1 MAVIWTEK
9 NGMYFYYLNNLY
21 ANLLNY
27 IYAKTRWENIKK
39 KPWIQLHLHDATV
52 LLVTKTHGVKRVARL
67 QMTEMPCEHILL
79 PTWNQFH

>member
-27 IYAKTRWENIKK
+27 IYAKTR
-39 KPWIQLHLHDATV
+39 
-52 LLVTKTHGVKRVARL
+52 
-67 QMTEMPCEHILL
+67 
-79 PTWNQFH
+79 